1 MSDIFLSYA
10 SEDRD
15 RVTGIVA
22 WFQREGWTVWWDRR
36 ILPGENWDGT
46 IEDALSAARCVVVVW
61 TERSVL
67 SEWVRIEAN
76 FGRERAI
83 LVPVILDDV
92 RIPVTFRHLQAAS
105 LSAWDGNESSPS
117 LIPLRSGIRA
127 VISAPPAASHST
139 KDSHVEERALDA
151 AMRHEVSVNEA
162 TTLIA
167 MLRCADSEGL
177 TELLKADDEYDIFP
191 EDVVSKPFD
200 LLFPSDA
207 AGNYVTAE
215 ILLRVLSPGF
225 DPGSMEKK
233 IRVTVG
239 RNSTICSFL
248 LTPTRCGNLVV
259 QVEILQ
265 QGTCVASR
273 VLRSRGVSKDQ
284 SPNQWYKVV
293 SLPLAVRTSEVLAA
307 ATLPKPAPLP
317 AATPAAQAG
326 EFTRMFAKPPTDPT
340 PEPPPT
346 APPPKPSGPGEFTRV
361 LQSPMPSAPA
371 QGDWPAP
378 PPKHEQA
385 GEFTRMFQS
394 PQPEQPS
401 SGGEFTRMFN
411 TGRPSAPPGQQFP
424 SPTALPPAQPQAAP
438 PVAPS
443 APVEFTQMFGRPGA
457 GAPASPTPQA
467 PMQPGYGSG
476 SGAAGSGATGAFR
489 KPAPS
494 AQPPDSTQQGPSE
507 YTRMIQTPS
516 AAPQGPQAPQGGA
529 APQAAQLKMPPMQM
543 PPAPQMHV
551 QPPPPMQMPQVSMA
565 SIKAPKMP
573 TEVAVKAPGPN
584 MLLIVIFCLL
594 AFLVG
599 ALLIVLLLKK

>member
-22 WFQREGWTVWWDRR
+22 WFQTEGWTVWWDRR

-46 IEDALSAARCVVVVW
+46 IEEALSAARCVVVVW

-127 VISAPPAASHST
+127 VISASPAASHST
-139 KDSHVEERALDA
+139 KESHVEERALDA
-151 AMRHEVSVNEA
+151 AMRHELSVNEA

-167 MLRCADSEGL
+167 MLRCANSEGL
-177 TELLKADDEYDIFP
+177 TELLRTDDEYDILP

-200 LLFPSDA
+200 LLFPNDA
-207 AGNYVTAE
+207 AGNNVTAE

-273 VLRSRGVSKDQ
+273 VLRSRGIFKDQ
-284 SPNQWYKVV
+284 SPNQWYQVV
-293 SLPLAVRTSEVLAA
+293 SLPLAVRTSEVPPA
-307 ATLPKPAPLP
+307 ATPPKPAPF
-317 AATPAAQAG
+317 PAAQAG
-326 EFTRMFAKPPTDPT
+326 EFTRIFAKPPTDPT

-346 APPPKPSGPGEFTRV
+346 AAPPKPSGPGEFTR
-361 LQSPMPSAPA
+361 
-371 QGDWPAP
+371 
-378 PPKHEQA
+378 
-385 GEFTRMFQS
+385 MFQS
-394 PQPEQPS
+394 PLPRAEQPPQPEQPS

-411 TGRPSAPPGQQFP
+411 AGRPSAEPGPQCP
-424 SPTALPPAQPQAAP
+424 SPVVLPPAQPHSAP

-443 APVEFTQMFGRPGA
+443 GPGEFTQMFGRPGA
-457 GAPASPTPQA
+457 GTPASPPPQA
-467 PMQPGYGSG
+467 PMQSDYGSG
-476 SGAAGSGATGAFR
+476 SGSAGSGATGAFR
-489 KPAPS
+489 MPVPAAP
-494 AQPPDSTQQGPSE
+494 PPDTAPQGPSE
-507 YTRMIQTPS
+507 YTQMMR
-516 AAPQGPQAPQGGA
+516 APLASPQSPQAPQGA
-529 APQAAQLKMPPMQM
+529 DRPQAPQMQLKMPPLQM
-543 PPAPQMHV
+543 PQVQGAHV
-551 QPPPPMQMPQVSMA
+551 QPPQVHVQPPQMQMPQVSMA
-565 SIKAPKMP
+565 PIQAPKMP
-573 TEVAVKAPGPN
+573 TDVPVKAPRAN
-584 MLLIVIFCLL
+584 ILLIAIPCLL
-594 AFLVG
+594 VVLAV
-599 ALLIVLLLKK
+599 ALLLVFFGKE